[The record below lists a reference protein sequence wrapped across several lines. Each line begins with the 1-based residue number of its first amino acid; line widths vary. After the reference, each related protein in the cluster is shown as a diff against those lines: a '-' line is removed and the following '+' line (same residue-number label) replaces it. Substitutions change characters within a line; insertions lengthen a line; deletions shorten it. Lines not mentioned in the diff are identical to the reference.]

1 MDRTGQRSALVVGAS
16 RGLGLGLVR
25 ELLARNWHVIAT
37 RRDEAQ
43 RTPLLDLATEAAG
56 RLEIDTLDIN
66 RPDQIEALR
75 VRLDGRGLDVVFVS
89 AGVTNNPRETIGEVS
104 TDEFTRVLVTN
115 ALGPMRVIERL
126 SGLVRPDGVVGVM
139 SSELGSIG
147 RHRGTGW
154 DVYRA
159 SKVSLNMLMHSFAAR
174 HPDAPW
180 SLVAIA
186 PGWVRTDMGGPSAPL
201 DIETSM
207 RGVADVLAAQ
217 HGKRG
222 LAYLNYRGETVPW

>member
-1 MDRTGQRSALVVGAS
+1 MDRTKQPSALVVGAS
-16 RGLGLGLVR
+16 RGLGLGLAR
-25 ELLARNWHVIAT
+25 ELLARDWHVIAT
-37 RRDEAQ
+37 LRDEIQ
-43 RTPLLDLATEAAG
+43 RTPLHDLAAEAGG
-56 RLEIDTLDIN
+56 RLEIETLDIN
-66 RPDQIEALR
+66 RIDEIEALR
-75 VRLDGRGLDVVFVS
+75 GRLDGRGADVVFVS

-126 SGLVRPDGVVGVM
+126 YSLVRPDGVIGVM
-139 SSELGSIG
+139 SSELASIG

-159 SKVSLNMLMHSFAAR
+159 SKVSLNMLMHGFAAR
-174 HPDAPW
+174 HPDAQW

-207 RGVADVLAAQ
+207 RGVADVLIARQ
-217 HGKRG
+217 GKRG
-222 LAYLNYRGETVPW
+222 FVYLNYLGETVPW